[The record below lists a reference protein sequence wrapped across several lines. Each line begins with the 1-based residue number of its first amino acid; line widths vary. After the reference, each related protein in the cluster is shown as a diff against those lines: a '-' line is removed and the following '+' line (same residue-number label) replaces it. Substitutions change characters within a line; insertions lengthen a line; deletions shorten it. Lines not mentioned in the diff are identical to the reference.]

1 MCAPSLPQPWLQQ
14 GNDLRLLLAPEA
26 GMLIDRLSI
35 NIAHAIWN
43 MPKNRSKGATAA
55 SLYQSTVP
63 ADDKASAHSSQQDI
77 AGHAAESSSPSFD
90 HLQPSLEQEV
100 HDATSATASTSEQ
113 SDEDNEAPA
122 GHFDSAHEAAAAA
135 FGSEDLGDIGAEKAE
150 GGSEDDMV
158 VRIPVDWSGEF
169 ESSFCGLRNVG
180 NTCFLNSVGML
191 LAHCPGV
198 FWHCMFDLVQTKDNS
213 DEYFIQSR

>member
-1 MCAPSLPQPWLQQ
+1 MP
-14 GNDLRLLLAPEA
+14 
-26 GMLIDRLSI
+26 
-35 NIAHAIWN
+35 IWN
-43 MPKNRSKGATAA
+43 MPKNRSKGAPAA
-55 SLYQSTVP
+55 SLDQSTVP
-63 ADDKASAHSSQQDI
+63 ADDKASAHSSQQDT
-77 AGHAAESSSPSFD
+77 AGHAAESSSPSSD
-90 HLQPSLEQEV
+90 HVHPSLEQEV
-100 HDATSATASTSEQ
+100 HEDASATAGTSEQ

-135 FGSEDLGDIGAEKAE
+135 FGPEDLGDIGAEKAE
-150 GGSEDDMV
+150 GGSIGAEKAEGESEDDMV

>member
-1 MCAPSLPQPWLQQ
+1 MYQ
-14 GNDLRLLLAPEA
+14 
-26 GMLIDRLSI
+26 LSI
-35 NIAHAIWN
+35 IIALPIWN
-43 MPKNRSKGATAA
+43 MPKNRSKGAPAA
-55 SLYQSTVP
+55 SLDQPTVP

-77 AGHAAESSSPSFD
+77 AGHATESSSPSSD
-90 HLQPSLEQEV
+90 HVHSSLDQEV
-100 HDATSATASTSEQ
+100 HDAASATAGTSEQ
-113 SDEDNEAPA
+113 SDEDNQAPA

-150 GGSEDDMV
+150 GGPEDEMV
-158 VRIPVDWSGEF
+158 ARIPVDWSGEF